1 MAKIKLQ
8 VKGSPQTQDS
18 LEEDTVEVGNIA
30 EIIQLLESRY
40 PRDYYRY
47 IIFLNGVKI
56 DDESKSLQDG
66 DEVVVTTILSGG

>member
-66 DEVVVTTILSGG
+66 DQVVVTPILSGG